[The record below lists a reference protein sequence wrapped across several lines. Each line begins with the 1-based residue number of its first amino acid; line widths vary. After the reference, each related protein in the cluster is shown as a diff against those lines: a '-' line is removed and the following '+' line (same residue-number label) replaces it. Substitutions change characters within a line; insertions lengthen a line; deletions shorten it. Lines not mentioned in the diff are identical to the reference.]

1 MATRKKVFI
10 KIILLGESGVGK
22 TSLMDQYVNRKFSSQ
37 YKATIGADF
46 LTKEVMIEEKL
57 VTLQI
62 WDTAGQE
69 RFQSLGSPFYRGAD
83 ACILVYDITSERSF
97 EKFSNWRNEF
107 FSQSHPPDA
116 ENFSFVVIG
125 NKTDKESER
134 RVPKASATQWC
145 KTNSP
150 KRPIPLY
157 EASAKDNTMVERA
170 FLEAAM
176 MAVANKGNLENKE
189 VVIPDFVVLGKSP
202 ASKPQKNNGCC

>member
-1 MATRKKVFI
+1 MQSHHVHLAKMSNKP
-10 KIILLGESGVGK
+10 
-22 TSLMDQYVNRKFSSQ
+22 SSI
-37 YKATIGADF
+37 YSPI
-46 LTKEVMIEEKL
+46 
-57 VTLQI
+57 LQI

-97 EKFSNWRNEF
+97 EKLSNWRNEF

-125 NKTDKESER
+125 NKTDKENER
-134 RVPKASATQWC
+134 RVPKASGTQWC

-176 MAVANKGNLENKE
+176 MAVANKGNQENKE

-202 ASKPQKNNGCC
+202 ASKPKPAGCC

>member
-1 MATRKKVFI
+1 MFI
-10 KIILLGESGVGK
+10 DHTCKPFHVIAHYFTTAKYLTILHK
-22 TSLMDQYVNRKFSSQ
+22 PPHIYFP
-37 YKATIGADF
+37 I
-46 LTKEVMIEEKL
+46 
-57 VTLQI
+57 LQI

-97 EKFSNWRNEF
+97 EKLSNWRNEF

-125 NKTDKESER
+125 NKTDKENER

-176 MAVANKGNLENKE
+176 MAVANKGNQENKE
-189 VVIPDFVVLGKSP
+189 VVIPDFVVLGKAP
-202 ASKPQKNNGCC
+202 ASKPKPAGCC